1 MKAQSRDLWRRSTG
15 PTLNGQN
22 RWNIDKTTWWLS
34 VAQETKCLTSGAIFH
49 TAINDW
55 NLSVKVDLP
64 FKLDISDEEA
74 SILERLLH
82 NQIELVLRYYYEDR

>member
-1 MKAQSRDLWRRSTG
+1 
-15 PTLNGQN
+15 
-22 RWNIDKTTWWLS
+22 

-49 TAINDW
+49 TAINENDV
-55 NLSVKVDLP
+55 SVKVDLP

-82 NQIELVLRYYYEDR
+82 NQIEVVLRYYYETRRPAEV

>member
-1 MKAQSRDLWRRSTG
+1 M
-15 PTLNGQN
+15 
-22 RWNIDKTTWWLS
+22 
-34 VAQETKCLTSGAIFH
+34 AQETKCLTSGAIFH
-49 TAINDW
+49 TAITESDI
-55 NLSVKVDLP
+55 SVKVDLP

>member
-1 MKAQSRDLWRRSTG
+1 MKAPRFDKWHPSTG
-15 PTLNGQN
+15 RTLNAQS
-22 RWNIDKTTWWLS
+22 RWNIDKTTWRLS

-49 TAINDW
+49 TAINEW

-82 NQIELVLRYYYEDR
+82 NQIEVVLRYYYENR

>member
-1 MKAQSRDLWRRSTG
+1 MKAQSLDQWRRSTG
-15 PTLNGQN
+15 PTLNAQS

-49 TAINDW
+49 TAINERI
-55 NLSVKVDLP
+55 LSVKVDLP

-82 NQIELVLRYYYEDR
+82 NQIEVVLRYYYENR